1 MPRKRKGERAKVWE
15 LKTKPELL
23 HPVLASRH
31 EQMAKSIKE
40 SFMTIDEVLT
50 IDEVY
55 EKVAKILDREGIIG
69 QARLLYR
76 SYAEELWKLAGKY
89 SGQTLR
95 NQAGAVYSTYF
106 RYGLDA
112 PTLKEIALEIALLFN
127 IEIPLVGLDYCV
139 LG

>member
-1 MPRKRKGERAKVWE
+1 MPRKRKGERAKTWE
-15 LKTKPELL
+15 IKTKPELL
-23 HPVLASRH
+23 HPVLSSRH
-31 EQMAKSIKE
+31 EQMAESIKE
-40 SFMTIDEVLT
+40 SFIT

-55 EKVAKILDREGIIG
+55 ERVAKILDREGIIA

-76 SYAEELWKLAGKY
+76 SYAEELWKLAQRY

-112 PTLKEIALEIALLFN
+112 TILREIARMFN
-127 IEIPLVGLDYCV
+127 IEIPLVGLDYCI